1 MSTLLHPFVRIS
13 RLGLLLMAALAP
25 SLAHADI
32 CADLRVIQSQSGSH
46 FDGWKKE
53 PVEEGARRQFSSSFL
68 LDGASSCVIGG
79 NSTHYS
85 CVWQLASPA
94 ELRSAYARMVEQ
106 VKACP
111 ALNKDLPAI
120 LNDQP
125 QERTQGGLR
134 QTMEITGFDFAD
146 AEVTVLIGRLE
157 VSGDKPAQSSNQLRF
172 SFARSGSSPR

>member
-1 MSTLLHPFVRIS
+1 MNKLIHPFLRFNK
-13 RLGLLLMAALAP
+13 LGLLLIASLAAN
-25 SLAHADI
+25 LAHADI
-32 CADLRVIQSQSGSH
+32 CADLRVIQSQSKSH

-53 PVEEGARRQFSSSFL
+53 SVEEGARRQFSSSFV
-68 LDGASSCVIGG
+68 LDGATRCVIGG

-85 CVWQLASPA
+85 CVWQLASPT

-111 ALNKDLPAI
+111 PLGKELPAI

-125 QERTQGGLR
+125 EERTRDGVR

-146 AEVTVLIGRLE
+146 AEVTVLVGRLE
-157 VSGDKPAQSSNQLRF
+157 VSGGKPAQTSNQLRF